1 MLSCVFGFICDTYMN
16 RDKWKPNCEEN
27 VQFNLD
33 NYIHNNRQ
41 KQKTVSPF
49 TDMDYFNPGMGK

>member
-1 MLSCVFGFICDTYMN
+1 MN

-41 KQKTVSPF
+41 KQRTVSPF